1 MVRTI
6 NKYEFGDAF
15 KEGQYKNNFS
25 YEGLDALFEYLEE
38 LEDGIGEE
46 ISFDV
51 VAIACDYSEY
61 KNINYAASDHS
72 MTREELEDQAT
83 VIAIAGS
90 DRVIIEAF

>member
-1 MVRTI
+1 MIRTI

-15 KEGQYKNNFS
+15 KAGQYKDNFS

-38 LEDGIGEE
+38 LEDALDEE

-61 KNINYAASDHS
+61 KNINYAALDHS
-72 MTREELEDQAT
+72 MTREELEDQAV

-90 DRVIIEAF
+90 DRVIVEVF